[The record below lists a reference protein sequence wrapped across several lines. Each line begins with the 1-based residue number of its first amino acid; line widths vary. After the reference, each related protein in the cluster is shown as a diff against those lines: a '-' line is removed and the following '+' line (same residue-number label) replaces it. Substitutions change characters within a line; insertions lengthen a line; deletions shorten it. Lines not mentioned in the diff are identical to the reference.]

1 MPNNTKPY
9 YKNALGPFVVNDGEC
24 IACCAPEAEAPDLM
38 AFDEEGQSCYFKKQ
52 PETPEELD
60 RALRAV
66 CVSCCEAVRYAENDP
81 EVLKRRTVIEAQL
94 AEEGQKRMQPQRE
107 NW

>member
-1 MPNNTKPY
+1 MAEDNIKPY
-9 YKNALGPFVVNDGEC
+9 YKNASGPFVVNDGEC
-24 IACCAPEAEAPDLM
+24 IACGAPEAEAPDLM
-38 AFDEEGQSCYFKKQ
+38 AFDEEGRSCYFKKQ

-66 CVSCCEAVRYAENDP
+66 CVSCCEAVRYTGNDSK
-81 EVLKRRTVIEAQL
+81 VLERRTIVEAQL
-94 AEEGQKRMQPQRE
+94 REEGQKRMQGE